1 MYAVCYNFYSVKR
14 VQIHGT
20 EYRPCCA
27 LRIVE
32 MDEVGFSDNPS
43 YGKVE
48 EIIIWE
54 DEQFFILTVLRTS
67 EFHQQFM
74 AYEVL
79 TINQKI
85 VVLLINL
92 SWKGA
97 LNIITKNAKY
107 FIVEKESA
115 LVEDTEI

>member
-1 MYAVCYNFYSVKR
+1 MCNMYAVCYNFYSVKR

-54 DEQFFILTVLRTS
+54 DEQFFIHTVLRTS

-85 VVLLINL
+85 SFAYQFVLEGGIEHHN
-92 SWKGA
+92 
-97 LNIITKNAKY
+97 
-107 FIVEKESA
+107 KECKVLHCGKRVCFS
-115 LVEDTEI
+115 